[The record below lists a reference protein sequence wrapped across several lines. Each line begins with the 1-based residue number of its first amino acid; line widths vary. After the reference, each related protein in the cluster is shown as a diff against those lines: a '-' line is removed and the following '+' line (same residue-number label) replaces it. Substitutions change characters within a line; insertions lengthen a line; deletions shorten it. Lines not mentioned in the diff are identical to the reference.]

1 MLLPTAVAS
10 ETESKPVVM
19 VVVGLRSC
27 FCFVVCVRA
36 LLCTQPEELVR
47 YQPGFW
53 EMIKYGWVQ
62 YLSIFLVVKYLLSLL
77 EVSR

>member
-1 MLLPTAVAS
+1 MLL
-10 ETESKPVVM
+10 
-19 VVVGLRSC
+19 LC
-27 FCFVVCVRA
+27 CVCVRA

>member
-1 MLLPTAVAS
+1 M
-10 ETESKPVVM
+10 
-19 VVVGLRSC
+19 
-27 FCFVVCVRA
+27 CVRA

>member
-1 MLLPTAVAS
+1 MLL
-10 ETESKPVVM
+10 
-19 VVVGLRSC
+19 LC
-27 FCFVVCVRA
+27 CVCVCARS

>member
-1 MLLPTAVAS
+1 MW
-10 ETESKPVVM
+10 
-19 VVVGLRSC
+19 
-27 FCFVVCVRA
+27 FVCVCVFAFVCLCVRARA